1 MDVLTTMLFAR
12 AAYRAAYTPPA
23 IGSGNALRAQN
34 IANQTEARLDR
45 ALLTMEAMWIL
56 MREHLDVTDEKLRA
70 LITEIDLS
78 DGRIDGR
85 ARRSVPKLQPHDL
98 PTLSALHVLRRR
110 RPARSVF
117 VACLAEAGCGAPLR
131 MWHS

>member
-12 AAYRAAYTPPA
+12 AAYRSAYTPPA

-78 DGRIDGR
+78 DGQIDGR
-85 ARRSVPKLQPHDL
+85 ARRSVMECPNCSRKISPRFPRWMYCGADVPHD
-98 PTLSALHVLRRR
+98 PFS
-110 RPARSVF
+110 
-117 VACLAEAGCGAPLR
+117 
-131 MWHS
+131 